1 MSRLLKELLA
11 TAAMLSCEQLSGGAP
26 YRTNLER
33 SYNHKY
39 TPKYK
44 LPTKELHE
52 FTIKGKTIM
61 ATSRKDA
68 IKNII
73 INTNNHPAKD
83 IKQII

>member
-11 TAAMLSCEQLSGGAP
+11 TAAMLSCEQLSGETP

-33 SYNHKY
+33 SDNHKY

-68 IKNII
+68 IKKY
-73 INTNNHPAKD
+73 NHKY
-83 IKQII
+83 K